1 MEFLKALF
9 DGTEGGLTYDALSE
23 KVKAA
28 GMKIVDLSGGGYV
41 GRDKFDA
48 KAEELKKANEQL
60 TARDNDL
67 KSLNDKLTAAQTDA
81 GKLKEAQDA
90 LTAAQAQYAADR
102 QQWEADTQKR
112 AYESAVRLASAGLKF
127 SSGAARRAF
136 EADAIAK
143 GLPMEGEKVLGLD
156 DYVKSYRESDPG
168 AFAPDEPPKP
178 AEPVTPPSIVGAT
191 NAGNGT
197 PGDGKSFDDYFH
209 WRGVR
214 EKPKN

>member
-9 DGTEGGLTYDALSE
+9 EGTEGGVLTYDALTE

-41 GRDKFDA
+41 GKDKFDA

-67 KSLNDKLTAAQTDA
+67 KSLNEKLTAAQTDA

-102 QQWEADTQKR
+102 KQWEADTAKR
-112 AYESAVRLASAGLKF
+112 AYENAVRLESAKLKF

-168 AFAPDEPPKP
+168 AFASEEPSKP
-178 AEPVTPPSIVGAT
+178 VPQVTTAT

-197 PGDGKSFDDYFH
+197 PTNPNALHLNFIK
-209 WRGVR
+209 VR
-214 EKPKN
+214 KTE